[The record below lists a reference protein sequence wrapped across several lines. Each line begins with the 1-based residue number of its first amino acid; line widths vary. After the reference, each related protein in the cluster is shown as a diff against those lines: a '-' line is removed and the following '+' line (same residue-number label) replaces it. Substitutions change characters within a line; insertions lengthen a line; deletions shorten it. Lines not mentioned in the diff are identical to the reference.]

1 MSQHPS
7 VSPTS
12 FTVPCPGC
20 GQKLRF
26 TVAAEM
32 PARLR
37 LQCASCGK
45 VFGVRRPGAPPA
57 DPANS
62 SDSIGINPP
71 TLIAFPA
78 SDRAGSG
85 SLAGA
90 ASVTSATS
98 ATSAPPFA
106 RQRRVDEPG
115 FGAGEMLAG
124 RYRLVRFI
132 ARGGMGEVYEAED
145 LELKERVALK
155 TVRWDV
161 ARDATAIE
169 RFKREIQLARKVTHP
184 NVCRIFDVSHHRE
197 EGAPEATI
205 FLTMELLPGETL
217 SQRLRRE
224 GPMLPGEALLIAS
237 QIAEALNAAHRVGVV
252 HRDLKPGN
260 VVLVESRSS
269 TVGNIAGNTVGNLA
283 GSLGAGTRAVV
294 TDFGLARLDAGAD
307 PAAGQNLTLTGAAGV
322 VGTPAYLAPEQVEGG
337 EITAAADLFA
347 FGIVLYEMI
356 TGTVPF
362 LGENAL
368 STAVKRLREAPVP
381 PHVHAPGLDRRWEAA
396 ILRCLER
403 DPAARFASA
412 PEVIRALDQPV
423 ERATVMTPRLAP
435 IEALRSPPPPS
446 RPAPRGT
453 ARRRLQIAAVAVL
466 ALAAVAVGWMRFS
479 QWREKQA
486 ALGHHLPLPATDIT
500 PRRSVAVLGFKD
512 LSGQPGTAWLS
523 SALAEMLSTELAAG
537 GSLRVVAGENVARA
551 KVELGLAATESL
563 AADTLAKARTLLGS
577 DAVVL
582 GSYVAL
588 GGSPNAPGAAAQ
600 QIRLDVHLQGTRAGE
615 TATIV
620 TETGNERELFA
631 LVSRVGKRLRRQ
643 LGVEEEDGEAHDGD
657 ARAALP
663 ATPEAARF
671 YSEGMERL
679 HLFDPVSA
687 RDLLTRAVAAEPGN
701 ALSHSALATAWS
713 ALGYDARARDEA
725 KAAFDLSANLPREER
740 LLVEGRYREVI
751 QDWDRAIQT
760 WWKLWSMFPDNVDY
774 GLRLAAVQTAAGRVA
789 DALATTG
796 ALRTLPAPAR
806 DDPRIDLAEAMAA
819 GAGADFKRQEAA
831 AERAATRGAT
841 QGAPLLVAQGRL
853 LQCRALR
860 NLGQGDAAL
869 AACEAGRKLH
879 EQAGDRAGV
888 AEALTHAANVLYDRG
903 DLPGAGRLY
912 DQALSTYR
920 EIGNRGAEA
929 GALNNI
935 AVVLKS
941 QGDLERARQLYE
953 QVLEISK
960 EIGSRGGE
968 AYALNNLAGVLL
980 RRGELDAAAK
990 LFDQSLV
997 IRREQQDRS
1006 GIAYALDN
1014 LGVVLRRKGDLAAAR
1029 KRHEE
1034 ALAMR
1039 REIGQKIGE
1048 VASLNNLGTV
1058 LLDQGELPAARS
1070 KFEAAL
1076 RLARQTGNKS
1086 ATAYSLF
1093 GLGEVLAREGNAA
1106 EARKQHEEALALRTQ
1121 LGEKGTSAESQLA
1134 LAGVLL
1140 DSGDTARSADL
1151 ARAAAEELSRQGAA
1165 SDQARALALTALT
1178 ASGRG
1183 DAAGA
1188 REALGRAT
1196 TLVQGSQDLLS
1207 HLTVELAAARLNRSE
1222 EPVLRG
1228 IAEQA
1233 TRAGLLDV
1241 RLQAELALAQRA
1253 AQGKNGKGGDGGAR
1267 LAALQKEAESLGYG
1281 AIARKARGG

>member
-20 GQKLRF
+20 GQRLRF
-26 TVAAEM
+26 TVAADM
-32 PARLR
+32 PSRLR
-37 LQCASCGK
+37 LQCAACQK
-45 VFGVRRPGAPPA
+45 VFGVRRPGAPPV
-57 DPANS
+57 DPEQS
-62 SDSIGINPP
+62 VGSPEFNPP
-71 TLIAFPA
+71 TLVAFPVPA
-78 SDRAGSG
+78 ALAGSSG
-85 SLAGA
+85 SSGSSSLAGT
-90 ASVTSATS
+90 ASVTSTS
-98 ATSAPPFA
+98 AA
-106 RQRRVDEPG
+106 RRRVGNEPG
-115 FGAGEMLAG
+115 FSAGDLLAG

-161 ARDATAIE
+161 ALDALAVE

-197 EGAPEATI
+197 EGAAEPTI

-217 SQRLRRE
+217 LQRLRRA

-260 VVLVESRSS
+260 VVLVEGRGGS
-269 TVGNIAGNTVGNLA
+269 TS
-283 GSLGAGTRAVV
+283 GSLASPRAVV
-294 TDFGLARLDAGAD
+294 TDFGLARLDAAD
-307 PAAGQNLTLTGAAGV
+307 PSAGQNVTLTGAAGI
-322 VGTPAYLAPEQVEGG
+322 VGTPAYLAPEQVDGG
-337 EITAAADLFA
+337 EITAATDLFT
-347 FGIVLYEMI
+347 FGIVLYEML

-368 STAVKRLREAPVP
+368 STAVKRLKEMPVP
-381 PHVHAPGLDRRWEAA
+381 PHVHAPGLDPRWEAA

-403 DPAARFASA
+403 DPAARFATA
-412 PEVIRALDQPV
+412 PEVIRALDQPL
-423 ERATVMTPRLAP
+423 ESATLMTPRLVPPASAAP
-435 IEALRSPPPPS
+435 MEIPLSPPAAV
-446 RPAPRGT
+446 RPGGT
-453 ARRRLQIAAVAVL
+453 RRKLQIAAFAAL
-466 ALAAVAVGWMRFS
+466 ALAAVAVGWMRYG

-486 ALGHHLPLPATDIT
+486 ALGQHLPLPATDIT

-523 SALAEMLSTELAAG
+523 SALSEMLSSELAAG
-537 GSLRVVAGENVARA
+537 GGLRVVAGENVARA
-551 KVELGLAATESL
+551 KVELGLGAAESL
-563 AADTLAKARTLLGS
+563 AADTLGRVRTLLGS

-588 GGSPNAPGAAAQ
+588 GGSEGQPGSR
-600 QIRLDVHLQGTRAGE
+600 QIRLDVRLQDTKAAGE
-615 TATIV
+615 AATTV
-620 TETGNERELFA
+620 TETGNEGQLFA
-631 LVSRVGKRLRRQ
+631 LVSKVGKRLRRQ
-643 LGVEEEDGEAHDGD
+643 LGVEEEEAHKGD
-657 ARAALP
+657 VRSALP
-663 ATPEAARF
+663 ASPEAARF
-671 YSEGMERL
+671 YSQGIERL
-679 HLFDPVSA
+679 RLFDPVGA
-687 RDLLTRAVAAEPGN
+687 RDLLSRAVAAEPGN

-713 ALGYDARARDEA
+713 ALGYDAKSRDEA

-740 LLVEGRYREVI
+740 LLIEGRYREVL
-751 QDWDRAIQT
+751 QDWDRASQA
-760 WWKLWSMFPDNVDY
+760 WWKLWSMFPDNLDY
-774 GLRLAAVQTAAGRVA
+774 GLRLAAVQTSAGRVE
-789 DALATTG
+789 DALATTA
-796 ALRTLPAPAR
+796 ALRTLPAPSR

-819 GAGADFKRQEAA
+819 GAGADFKRQQTA
-831 AERAATRGAT
+831 AEKAVARGAT
-841 QGAPLLVAQGRL
+841 QGAPLLVAQGQL
-853 LQCRALR
+853 LECRALR
-860 NLGQGDAAL
+860 NLGQPDAAL

-903 DLPGAGRLY
+903 DLPGAGRHY
-912 DQALSTYR
+912 EEALSTYR

-953 QVLEISK
+953 QVLNISK

-980 RRGELDAAAK
+980 RRSELDAAAK
-990 LFDQSLV
+990 LFDQSLT

-1014 LGVVLRRKGDLAAAR
+1014 LGVVLRRKGDLGAAR

-1034 ALAMR
+1034 ALAIR

-1048 VASLNNLGTV
+1048 VASLNNLGAV
-1058 LLDQGELPAARS
+1058 LLDQGELKAARGD
-1070 KFEAAL
+1070 FEAAL

-1086 ATAYSLF
+1086 ASAYSLF
-1093 GLGEVLAREGNAA
+1093 GLGEVLAREGHDA
-1106 EARKQHEEALALRTQ
+1106 EARQQHEEALALRTQ
-1121 LGEKGTSAESQLA
+1121 LGEKGTSAESRLA

-1140 DSGDTARSADL
+1140 DSGDLARSADL
-1151 ARAAAEELSRQGAA
+1151 ARLAAEEMSRQGALA
-1165 SDQARALALTALT
+1165 DQARALALTAL
-1178 ASGRG
+1178 S
-1183 DAAGA
+1183 AAGRSDTAAA
-1188 REALGRAT
+1188 RDALGRAG
-1196 TLVQGSQDLLS
+1196 TLVRGGQDLLAR
-1207 HLTVELAAARLNRSE
+1207 LTVELAAARVNRSD
-1222 EPVLRG
+1222 EPVLRS
-1228 IAEQA
+1228 IAERA
-1233 TRAGLLDV
+1233 TRAGLLDL

-1253 AQGKNGKGGDGGAR
+1253 ARGTAGDGGTK
-1267 LAALQKEAESLGYG
+1267 LAALRKEAEALGYG
-1281 AIARKARGG
+1281 AIARKARNG

>member
-1 MSQHPS
+1 M
-7 VSPTS
+7 
-12 FTVPCPGC
+12 
-20 GQKLRF
+20 
-26 TVAAEM
+26 
-32 PARLR
+32 
-37 LQCASCGK
+37 
-45 VFGVRRPGAPPA
+45 
-57 DPANS
+57 
-62 SDSIGINPP
+62 
-71 TLIAFPA
+71 
-78 SDRAGSG
+78 
-85 SLAGA
+85 
-90 ASVTSATS
+90 
-98 ATSAPPFA
+98 
-106 RQRRVDEPG
+106 DEPG
-115 FGAGEMLAG
+115 FTAGELLAG

-161 ARDATAIE
+161 ARDTLAVE

-197 EGAPEATI
+197 EGAAEATI

-217 SQRLRRE
+217 SQRLRRT

-260 VVLVESRSS
+260 VVLVEGRGG
-269 TVGNIAGNTVGNLA
+269 T
-283 GSLGAGTRAVV
+283 GARAVV
-294 TDFGLARLDAGAD
+294 TDFGLARLDSGAD
-307 PAAGQNLTLTGAAGV
+307 PGQALTLTGAAGV

-337 EITAAADLFA
+337 EITAAVDLFS
-347 FGIVLYEMI
+347 FGIVLYEML

-381 PHVHAPGLDRRWEAA
+381 PHVHAPGLDPRWEAA

-403 DPAARFASA
+403 DPAARFATA
-412 PEVIRALDQPV
+412 PEVIRALDQPL
-423 ERATVMTPRLAP
+423 ESATVLTPRPEP
-435 IEALRSPPPPS
+435 IASPPSPEAAVHPGG
-446 RPAPRGT
+446 PGA
-453 ARRRLQIAAVAVL
+453 ARRRLQIAAFAAL
-466 ALAAVAVGWMRFS
+466 ALAAVAVGWMRYG

-486 ALGHHLPLPATDIT
+486 ALGQHLPLPATDIT

-523 SALAEMLSTELAAG
+523 SALSEMLSSDLATG
-537 GSLRVVAGENVARA
+537 GGLRVVAGENVARA
-551 KVELGLAATESL
+551 KVELGLGAAENL
-563 AADTLAKARTLLGS
+563 AADTLGRVHTLLGS

-588 GGSPNAPGAAAQ
+588 GGPESAPGSRP
-600 QIRLDVHLQGTRAGE
+600 IRLDVRLQDTKAGG
-615 TATIV
+615 TATTV
-620 TETGNERELFA
+620 TETGNEGQLFA
-631 LVSRVGKRLRRQ
+631 LVSKVGKRLRRQ
-643 LGVEEEDGEAHDGD
+643 LGVEEEGAADAHDGD
-657 ARAALP
+657 GRAALP
-663 ATPEAARF
+663 ASPEAARF
-671 YSEGMERL
+671 YSEGIERL
-679 HLFDPVSA
+679 RLFDPVGA
-687 RDLLTRAVAAEPGN
+687 RDLLMRAVAAEPGN
-701 ALSHSALATAWS
+701 ALSHSALANAWS
-713 ALGYDARARDEA
+713 ALGYDGKARDEA

-740 LLVEGRYREVI
+740 LLIEGRYREAL
-751 QDWDRAIQT
+751 QDWDRASQT
-760 WWKLWSMFPDNVDY
+760 WWKLWSLFPDNLDY
-774 GLRLAAVQTAAGRVA
+774 GLRLAAVQTSAGRVA

-796 ALRTLPAPAR
+796 ALRTLPAPSR

-819 GAGADFKRQEAA
+819 GAGADFKRQQAA
-831 AERAATRGAT
+831 AARAAARGAT

-853 LQCRALR
+853 LECRALR

-869 AACEAGRKLH
+869 NACEAGRKLY
-879 EQAGDRAGV
+879 EQAKDRAGV

-912 DQALSTYR
+912 EQALATYR

-953 QVLEISK
+953 QVLAISR

-990 LFDQSLV
+990 LFDQSLA

-1014 LGVVLRRKGDLAAAR
+1014 LGVVLRRQGDLNQAR

-1034 ALAMR
+1034 ALAIR

-1048 VASLNNLGTV
+1048 VASLNNLGAV
-1058 LLDQGELPAARS
+1058 LLDQGELTAARND
-1070 KFEAAL
+1070 FEAAL

-1086 ATAYSLF
+1086 AAAYSLF
-1093 GLGEVLAREGNAA
+1093 GLGEVLAREGNVA
-1106 EARKQHEEALALRTQ
+1106 EARQQHEAALALRTQ

-1134 LAGVLL
+1134 LAGILL

-1151 ARAAAEELSRQGAA
+1151 ARAAAEELGRQGAA

-1178 ASGRG
+1178 AEGRG
-1183 DAAGA
+1183 DAAAA
-1188 REALGRAT
+1188 RNALGRAMA
-1196 TLVQGSQDLLS
+1196 LVQGSQDLLS
-1207 HLTVELAAARLNRSE
+1207 HLTVELAAARLGRSE
-1222 EPVLRG
+1222 APVLQS
-1228 IAEQA
+1228 IAERA

-1253 AQGKNGKGGDGGAR
+1253 AQGKGGDGGAK
-1267 LAALQKEAESLGYG
+1267 LAALQKEAQALGYG
-1281 AIARKARGG
+1281 AIARKAKSG

>member
-37 LQCASCGK
+37 LQCAACAK

-57 DPANS
+57 DPAQS
-62 SDSIGINPP
+62 SDSIGTSPP

-78 SDRAGSG
+78 SDPTDSA
-85 SLAGA
+85 SLAR
-90 ASVTSATS
+90 SNS

-115 FGAGEMLAG
+115 FGAGELLAG

-161 ARDATAIE
+161 ARDPTAIE

-260 VVLVESRSS
+260 VVLVESRS
-269 TVGNIAGNTVGNLA
+269 
-283 GSLGAGTRAVV
+283 GSIGAGTRAVV

-347 FGIVLYEMI
+347 FGIVLYEML

-403 DPAARFASA
+403 DPAARFSTA

-435 IEALRSPPPPS
+435 IEALRSPPPPN
-446 RPAPRGT
+446 RPAPAPQGRT
-453 ARRRLQIAAVAVL
+453 RRRLQIAAVAVL

-486 ALGHHLPLPATDIT
+486 ALGQHLPLPATDIT

-551 KVELGLAATESL
+551 KVELGLVATESL

-588 GGSPNAPGAAAQ
+588 GGSPNANSGTATR

-643 LGVEEEDGEAHDGD
+643 LGVEEEGGEARDGD

-819 GAGADFKRQEAA
+819 GAGADFKRQQAA

-941 QGDLERARQLYE
+941 QGDLEHARQLYQ

-1014 LGVVLRRKGDLAAAR
+1014 LGVVLRRKGDLSAAR

-1039 REIGQKIGE
+1039 RDIGQKIGE

-1093 GLGEVLAREGNAA
+1093 GLGEVLAREGNGA
-1106 EARKQHEEALALRTQ
+1106 EARKQHEEALALRIQ

-1188 REALGRAT
+1188 RDALGRAT
-1196 TLVQGSQDLLS
+1196 TLVQNSQDLLS

-1222 EPVLRG
+1222 EPVLRR

-1253 AQGKNGKGGDGGAR
+1253 AQGGGGKGGKGDGGAR

>member
-37 LQCASCGK
+37 LQCAACK
-45 VFGVRRPGAPPA
+45 RVFGVRRPGAPPV
-57 DPANS
+57 DPTQS
-62 SDSIGINPP
+62 SDSIGISPP

-78 SDRAGSG
+78 SDAAGAA
-85 SLAGA
+85 SLAGL

-115 FGAGEMLAG
+115 FAAGELLAG

-161 ARDATAIE
+161 ARDTTAIE

-217 SQRLRRE
+217 SQRLRRA
-224 GPMLPGEALLIAS
+224 GPMLPGEALGIAS

-260 VVLVESRSS
+260 VVLVESRSGIS
-269 TVGNIAGNTVGNLA
+269 SSI
-283 GSLGAGTRAVV
+283 GAGTRAVV
-294 TDFGLARLDAGAD
+294 TDFGLARLAAGAD

-337 EITAAADLFA
+337 EITAAADIFA
-347 FGIVLYEMI
+347 FGIVLYEML

-403 DPAARFASA
+403 NPAARFASA

-423 ERATVMTPRLAP
+423 ESATVMTPRFEPLAP
-435 IEALRSPPPPS
+435 IESPPSPPA
-446 RPAPRGT
+446 RAPAAAPG
-453 ARRRLQIAAVAVL
+453 ASRRRLQIAAVAAL
-466 ALAAVAVGWMRFS
+466 ALAAVAVGWVRYS

-486 ALGHHLPLPATDIT
+486 ALGQHLPLPATDIT

-512 LSGQPGTAWLS
+512 LSGQPTTAWLS
-523 SALAEMLSTELAAG
+523 SALSEMLSTELAAG
-537 GSLRVVAGENVARA
+537 GGLRVVAGENVARA
-551 KVELGLAATESL
+551 KVELGLGATESL
-563 AADTLAKARTLLGS
+563 ASDTLAKVRTLVGS

-588 GGSPNAPGAAAQ
+588 AGSQTANGGNGGTGAQ
-600 QIRLDVHLQGTRAGE
+600 QIRLDVHLQGTGAGE

-643 LGVEEEDGEAHDGD
+643 LGVEEEGGDVRGGRDGD

-671 YSEGMERL
+671 YSEGLERL
-679 HLFDPVSA
+679 HLFDPVGA

-740 LLVEGRYREVI
+740 LLVEGRYREII

-774 GLRLAAVQTAAGRVA
+774 GLRLAAVQTAAGRVT
-789 DALATTG
+789 DALATTA
-796 ALRTLPAPAR
+796 ALRTLPAPSR

-819 GAGADFKRQEAA
+819 GAGADFKRQQTA
-831 AERAATRGAT
+831 AERAAARGAA

-853 LQCRALR
+853 LECRALR

-869 AACEAGRKLH
+869 EACEAGRKLH

-888 AEALTHAANVLYDRG
+888 AEALTHAANVHFDRG
-903 DLPGAGRLY
+903 ELPKAGHLY
-912 DQALSTYR
+912 EQALATYR

-953 QVLEISK
+953 QVLAISR

-990 LFDQSLV
+990 LFDQSLA

-1014 LGVVLRRKGDLAAAR
+1014 LGVVLRRKGDLAGAR

-1039 REIGQKIGE
+1039 RDIGQKIGE
-1048 VASLNNLGTV
+1048 VASLNNLGAV
-1058 LLDQGELPAARS
+1058 LLDQGELTAARS
-1070 KFEAAL
+1070 DFDAAL
-1076 RLARQTGNKS
+1076 RLARQTGNRS

-1093 GLGEVLAREGNAA
+1093 GLGEVLAREGNVA
-1106 EARKQHEEALALRTQ
+1106 EARKQHDEALALRTQ

-1151 ARAAAEELSRQGAA
+1151 ARAAAEELGRQGAA
-1165 SDQARALALTALT
+1165 SDQARALTLTALT
-1178 ASGRG
+1178 ALGRG
-1183 DAAGA
+1183 DAAAA
-1188 REALGRAT
+1188 RDALGRAT
-1196 TLVQGSQDLLS
+1196 ALVQGSQDLLAR
-1207 HLTVELAAARLNRSE
+1207 LTVELAAARLNRSE
-1222 EPVLRG
+1222 EPVLRS

-1233 TRAGLLDV
+1233 NRAGLLDV

-1253 AQGKNGKGGDGGAR
+1253 AQGKGGKGGDGGAR
-1267 LAALQKEAESLGYG
+1267 LGALLKEAESLGYG
-1281 AIARKARGG
+1281 AIAKKARGG